1 MTIGELKIFIDN
13 AVSIIGEYIGR
24 LLLTLFGQIPADD
37 VLIIDIVVLF
47 FVVLWIAGFI
57 LTIME
62 SIIETIRGAIKSTI
76 NFIKNKMFKL
86 KTYRDLLASF
96 IHLIFSAL
104 AYVIVYWGA
113 FISGTVIFTWALITV
128 LEIIIKEGTSNVII
142 WSFILIFSLS
152 YPILIYF
159 KHKAIYNVLGK
170 ELPLKLLFF
179 IFGKNK

>member
-1 MTIGELKIFIDN
+1 
-13 AVSIIGEYIGR
+13 
-24 LLLTLFGQIPADD
+24 
-37 VLIIDIVVLF
+37 
-47 FVVLWIAGFI
+47 
-57 LTIME
+57 
-62 SIIETIRGAIKSTI
+62 
-76 NFIKNKMFKL
+76 MFKL

>member
-1 MTIGELKIFIDN
+1 
-13 AVSIIGEYIGR
+13 
-24 LLLTLFGQIPADD
+24 
-37 VLIIDIVVLF
+37 
-47 FVVLWIAGFI
+47 
-57 LTIME
+57 ME

-128 LEIIIKEGTSNVII
+128 LEIIIKEGTSNVINTFVHRNKNVYI
-142 WSFILIFSLS
+142 ALAITATVAVSFHSQ
-152 YPILIYF
+152 
-159 KHKAIYNVLGK
+159 
-170 ELPLKLLFF
+170 
-179 IFGKNK
+179 